1 MTETDAG
8 SDAGAPRRKL
18 PIGIQTFRIIREEGF
33 YYVDKTAH
41 VRRLIDE
48 GTHYFL
54 SRPRRF
60 GKSLLLDTVK
70 ELFEGAEP
78 LFRGLAIH
86 DRWDWSV
93 RHPVVRLSFGSG
105 VFGEPGLLSRETAS
119 RLDALE
125 RGFEVARLDDTAP
138 ARFAHLLRTLH
149 ERAGRRVA
157 VLVDEYD
164 KPILDALDAPDVA
177 RANRDFLRGLY
188 AVVKDC
194 DAHVRFAL
202 LTGVSKFSKVS
213 LFSGLNNLVD
223 ITLDAPYSAV
233 CGYTEA
239 DLDTVFAPELPGL
252 DRDEIRRWY
261 NGYNWLGGE
270 KVYNPFDVLLLFR
283 RRRFGAWWFETGTPT
298 FLIDLL
304 VERSVGSLALE
315 DMTAT
320 ETLLSA
326 FDVGAVG
333 TEALLFQ
340 TGYLTIEAEEHV
352 GGNTRYRLGYPNREV
367 RQGLNESLLSRLAND
382 PSAPVR
388 HQFRLYDL
396 LQAGDFDGLEALL
409 KAFFAG
415 IPYQWH
421 VHNDVADY
429 EGYYASVFYAL
440 FAAAG
445 FDLTVEDS
453 TSRGRVD
460 LTVRLD
466 GRVCLF
472 EFKVVK
478 SAPAPEG
485 APTRPTAAMTQLR
498 ERGCAD
504 KYRSGGPVHLIAVE
518 FSRRTRNVAAFEAAP
533 A

>member
-1 MTETDAG
+1 METDAG
-8 SDAGAPRRKL
+8 SDAGALRRKL
-18 PIGIQTFRIIREEGF
+18 PIGIQTFRIIREEGY
-33 YYVDKTAH
+33 YYVDKTAY

-78 LFRGLAIH
+78 LFRGLAVH
-86 DRWDWSV
+86 DRWDWSAP
-93 RHPVVRLSFGSG
+93 HPVVRLSFGG
-105 VFGEPGLLSRETAS
+105 GHFGDPNYLAANLAAQ
-119 RLDALE
+119 LDALE
-125 RGFEVARLDDTAP
+125 RRADAASGYP
-138 ARFAHLLRTLH
+138 AGPDRFAHLLQTLH
-149 ERAGRRVA
+149 ERAGRRVV

-188 AVVKDC
+188 SVVKDC
-194 DAHVRFAL
+194 DAHVRFTL

-213 LFSGLNNLVD
+213 LFSGLNNLIDV
-223 ITLDAPYSAV
+223 TLDPVYSAV

-239 DLDTVFAPELPGL
+239 DLDAVFAPELPGL

-270 KVYNPFDVLLLFR
+270 KVYNPFDILLLFDT
-283 RRRFGAWWFETGTPT
+283 RRFKSWWFETGTPT
-298 FLIDLL
+298 FLVDTL
-304 VERSVGSLALE
+304 VERGVGSLALE
-315 DMTAT
+315 RMTANDA
-320 ETLLSA
+320 LLSA
-326 FDVGAVG
+326 FDVGAIG
-333 TEALLFQ
+333 AEALLFQ
-340 TGYLTIEAEEHV
+340 TGYLTIV
-352 GGNTRYRLGYPNREV
+352 GTERRGAKTRYRLGYPNQEV
-367 RQGLNESLLSRLAND
+367 RIGLNESLLTRLADD
-382 PSAPVR
+382 PSRASG
-388 HQFRLYDL
+388 HADQLYDL
-396 LQAGDFDGLEALL
+396 LQADDFDGLKELL

-445 FDLTVEDS
+445 LDLTVEDS

-460 LTVRLD
+460 LTIRLD
-466 GRVCLF
+466 GRVYLF
-472 EFKVVK
+472 EFKVVD
-478 SAPAPEG
+478 SAPKDAP
-485 APTRPTAAMTQLR
+485 ARPTAAMAQLR
-498 ERGCAD
+498 ERGYAD
-504 KYRSGGPVHLIAVE
+504 KYRAAGGPVYLIAVE
-518 FSRRTRNVAAFEAAP
+518 FSKRTRNVAAFEAAP